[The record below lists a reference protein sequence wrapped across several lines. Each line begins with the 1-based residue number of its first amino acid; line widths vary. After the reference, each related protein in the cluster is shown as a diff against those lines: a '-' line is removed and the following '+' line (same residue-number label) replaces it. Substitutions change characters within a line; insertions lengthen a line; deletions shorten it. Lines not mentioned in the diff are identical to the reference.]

1 MNNRR
6 TLYVKYMVSQ
16 RCKVLVDAELK
27 ELDLH
32 PASICLGMI
41 ELLRDITQQQREA
54 LRIALLKSGLELM
67 DDKDQVL
74 IERAKNLIIEMIYY
88 SDEMPEV
95 NYSDYISDCLKCD
108 YADVARIFSEVKGI
122 TMKQFIIINK
132 IERAKELL
140 MYNDLSLTEISH
152 KLKYSSVAHLSH
164 QFKKVTGHPPS
175 FFKGIRR
182 VGMVNNE
189 NAGIM

>member
-6 TLYVKYMVSQ
+6 TLYIKYMVSQ
-16 RCKVLVDAELK
+16 RCKVLVEAELEK
-27 ELDLH
+27 LELDQVT
-32 PASICLGMI
+32 ICLGMI
-41 ELLRDITQQQREA
+41 ELLRDITPQQREA

-67 DDKDQVL
+67 DDQDQVL
-74 IERAKNLIIEMIYY
+74 IDRAKNLILEMIYY

-95 NYSDYISDCLKCD
+95 NYSDYISECLKCD

-175 FFKGIRR
+175 FFREIRR
-182 VGMVNNE
+182 MATINND